1 MFDFNINLTQVAT
14 FFLGSFDFY
23 YSRGL
28 KSVTWHHVSELD
40 RGSHPK
46 ISQIQTT
53 YPRVILS
60 FEPEVTLHAVS
71 EVLGSDLGGHRA
83 NSASR

>member
-28 KSVTWHHVSELD
+28 KSVTWHNVSELD

-46 ISQIQTT
+46 IGQIQTT
-53 YPRVILS
+53 YPLVILS
-60 FEPEVTLHAVS
+60 FEPAVS
-71 EVLGSDLGGHRA
+71 EVLGSDLGSHWA
-83 NSASR
+83 NSAPR